1 MSGLE
6 EKRVGEGG
14 GGGVDGVGGGTD
26 AEEGEDGAGEEA
38 HSEETRKR
46 NPCSM
51 GINR

>member
-14 GGGVDGVGGGTD
+14 GGGADGDGGGAD
-26 AEEGEDGAGEEA
+26 GEEGAEEEA
-38 HSEETRKR
+38 EQQMER